1 MQNIKA
7 ARPSVPNVTFDNQ
20 HPSSDH
26 TRSELLAGLGAVRKS
41 VNPKFLYDQLGSELF
56 DQITRLPEYYP
67 SRTEMHILTRYRD
80 EIAEHCGAEC
90 VVIEP
95 GSGSSEKVRLLLDAL
110 APAAYVPIDISADF
124 LLEASLQ
131 LGNEFPWLR
140 IHAICADFAHNWSL
154 PAALPVGK
162 RVVFYPGSTIGN
174 MEPEAAQS
182 FLLRLRQWIGNQQ
195 GGVLLGVDLHK
206 SVDRLEAAYDDA
218 AGVTA
223 RFNLNL
229 LHHIN
234 ATLNTDF
241 DPDTFDHHAFYNAE
255 HHRIEMH
262 LVSKQAQSVRCN
274 GTTIRFAEGESIHTE
289 NSYKY
294 TLQGFEELAA
304 RAGFKLCRGWLDDE
318 ALFGVLYL
326 EPCDRT
332 P

>member
-1 MQNIKA
+1 M
-7 ARPSVPNVTFDNQ
+7 
-20 HPSSDH
+20 
-26 TRSELLAGLGAVRKS
+26 AGLGGVRKS
-41 VNPKFLYDQLGSELF
+41 INPKFLYDQLGSELF

-67 SRTEMHILTRYRD
+67 SRTETHILTRYRD
-80 EIAEHCGAEC
+80 EIADYCGTGC

-95 GSGSSEKVRLLLDAL
+95 GSGSSKKVRLLLDAL

-124 LLEASLQ
+124 LLESSLQ

-140 IHAICADFAHNWSL
+140 IHAICADFAHDWSL

-174 MEPEAAQS
+174 MEPAAAQS
-182 FLLRLRQWIGNQQ
+182 FLLRLRQWIGSQQ
-195 GGVLLGVDLHK
+195 GGVLLGVDLQK
-206 SVDRLEAAYDDA
+206 SVGRLEAAYDDA

-229 LHHIN
+229 LCHIN
-234 ATLNTDF
+234 AALNADF
-241 DPDTFDHHAFYNAE
+241 DPGSFDHHAFYNTE

-274 GTTIRFAEGESIHTE
+274 GATIQFAEGESIHTE

-294 TLQGFEELAA
+294 TLQGFEALAA
-304 RAGFKLCRGWLDDE
+304 KAGFRLCRGWLDDE
-318 ALFGVLYL
+318 ALFSVLYL
-326 EPCDRT
+326 EPVGGGG
-332 P
+332 